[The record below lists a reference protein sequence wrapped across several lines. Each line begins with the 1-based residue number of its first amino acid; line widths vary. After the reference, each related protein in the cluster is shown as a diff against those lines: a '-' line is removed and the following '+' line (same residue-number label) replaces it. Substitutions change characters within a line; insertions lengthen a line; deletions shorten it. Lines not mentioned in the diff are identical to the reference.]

1 MEFAIVCV
9 CMSYLIDMQCNNNNN
24 NNKNLFYMMSFH
36 TFIDYRFRGLN
47 KGNYLIFLARRL
59 LP

>member
-9 CMSYLIDMQCNNNNN
+9 CMSYLIDMQCNNNNNN

-36 TFIDYRFRGLN
+36 TFIDYRFRGLI
-47 KGNYLIFLARRL
+47 YQTRETI
-59 LP
+59 